1 MPAAIEK
8 KKENKNIV
16 KKCLLKK
23 YGLIE
28 MNDVGTVRP
37 VNTDTEGGIENVCI
51 NGVSVLV
58 VQILEK
64 M

>member
-1 MPAAIEK
+1 MFAEK
-8 KKENKNIV
+8 V
-16 KKCLLKK
+16 R
-23 YGLIE
+23 LIE

-37 VNTDTEGGIENVCI
+37 VNTDTERGIENVCI

>member
-1 MPAAIEK
+1 M
-8 KKENKNIV
+8 
-16 KKCLLKK
+16 LKK

-37 VNTDTEGGIENVCI
+37 VNTDTEGGVENVCI
-51 NGVSVLV
+51 NGVSVLA